1 MAGTPEM
8 QTYAARLA
16 SFQTPHQLTKRRA
29 SSQTG
34 RKKHGNTIEWPH
46 TRPAIEE
53 VTYHQFPLFCSKRM
67 EV

>member
-1 MAGTPEM
+1 MAGNPEM

-46 TRPAIEE
+46 SRPAMEE
-53 VTYHQFPLFCSKRM
+53 VN
-67 EV
+67 